1 MAANQLVSGRELC
14 RLRSD
19 WLAVWRVTSS
29 AVSPLRAV
37 SLGSSPN
44 EQPALFC
51 LPPWGDATG
60 TEDVHPST
68 HRTMTTIQETKELFR
83 RADAVCFDV
92 DSTVIKEEGI
102 DELAIFCGVG
112 DAVREMTLKAMG
124 GSMTFKKA
132 LTERL
137 SIIRCSREQVNKLI
151 TDHPPQLT
159 PGIKELVDRLHE
171 RNIKV
176 FLISGGF
183 RCIVEH
189 VASQLNIPLHH
200 VYANR
205 LKFYFNGEY
214 AGFDESQPTAESG
227 GKGKVISMLK
237 EQNGFKTVVMIGDG
251 ATDLEACPPAVL
263 YQIHVETLGRPL
275 QNVAITSC
283 QTLTKD

>member
-1 MAANQLVSGRELC
+1 MSKRAACLC
-14 RLRSD
+14 LIN
-19 WLAVWRVTSS
+19 A
-29 AVSPLRAV
+29 PL
-37 SLGSSPN
+37 
-44 EQPALFC
+44 F
-51 LPPWGDATG
+51 
-60 TEDVHPST
+60 
-68 HRTMTTIQETKELFR
+68 RTMTTIQETKELFR

-251 ATDLEACPPAVL
+251 ATDLEACPPAVSELMQQNICINVLEMHSSEKMTPQSKSFEPKKCFYSLIKNSMSKIIYIL
-263 YQIHVETLGRPL
+263 YKNQW
-275 QNVAITSC
+275 
-283 QTLTKD
+283 KDPYWCYSNQGLIIADQFFAS

>member
-1 MAANQLVSGRELC
+1 MKGQLLQRQ
-14 RLRSD
+14 
-19 WLAVWRVTSS
+19 LAVY
-29 AVSPLRAV
+29 LRRN
-37 SLGSSPN
+37 L
-44 EQPALFC
+44 
-51 LPPWGDATG
+51 
-60 TEDVHPST
+60 
-68 HRTMTTIQETKELFR
+68 HRNMLTQSETKELFR

-112 DAVREMTLKAMG
+112 DAVTEMTRQAMG
-124 GSMTFKKA
+124 GSITFKTA
-132 LTERL
+132 LKERL

-159 PGIKELVDRLHE
+159 PGIREVVERLHQ

-189 VASQLNIPLHH
+189 VATQLNIPLHH

-227 GKGKVISMLK
+227 GKGKVISLLK
-237 EQNGFKTVVMIGDG
+237 EQYGLKTVVMIGDG
-251 ATDLEACPPAVL
+251 ATDLEASPPANAFV
-263 YQIHVETLGRPL
+263 GFGG
-275 QNVAITSC
+275 NVVRQEVKERSSWYITSFEE
-283 QTLTKD
+283 LLEEMDKI

>member
-1 MAANQLVSGRELC
+1 FDISGL
-14 RLRSD
+14 
-19 WLAVWRVTSS
+19 
-29 AVSPLRAV
+29 
-37 SLGSSPN
+37 
-44 EQPALFC
+44 
-51 LPPWGDATG
+51 LPYNM
-60 TEDVHPST
+60 
-68 HRTMTTIQETKELFR
+68 MTTLSQTKELFR

-102 DELAIFCGVG
+102 DELAKFCGVG
-112 DAVREMTLKAMG
+112 DAVTEMTRKAMG
-124 GSMTFKKA
+124 GSMTFKTA

-159 PGIKELVDRLHE
+159 PGIRELVDRLHQ

-189 VASQLNIPLHH
+189 VATQLNIPLHH
-200 VYANR
+200 IYANR

-237 EQNGFKTVVMIGDG
+237 EQYGFKTVKCIEASSAFIGFG
-251 ATDLEACPPAVL
+251 GNVVRQQVKERSSWYVTSFGELLKELEK
-263 YQIHVETLGRPL
+263 I
-275 QNVAITSC
+275 
-283 QTLTKD
+283 

>member
-1 MAANQLVSGRELC
+1 MLALSRF
-14 RLRSD
+14 LR
-19 WLAVWRVTSS
+19 RT
-29 AVSPLRAV
+29 
-37 SLGSSPN
+37 
-44 EQPALFC
+44 
-51 LPPWGDATG
+51 LPPECLLAAALSLLRHRPDRISPGSVAM
-60 TEDVHPST
+60 ST
-68 HRTMTTIQETKELFR
+68 TSQSKELFR

-102 DELAIFCGVG
+102 DELAKFCGVG
-112 DAVREMTLKAMG
+112 DAVTEMTRKAMG
-124 GSMTFKKA
+124 GSMTFKSA

-137 SIIRCSREQVNKLI
+137 AVIKCSREQVNKLI

-159 PGIKELVDRLHE
+159 AGIRELVDRLHQ

-189 VASQLNIPLHH
+189 VAAQLDIPLEN

-237 EQNGFKTVVMIGDG
+237 EKYGFKTVVMVGDG
-251 ATDLEACPPAVL
+251 ATDLEACPPASTFIGFGGNV
-263 YQIHVETLGRPL
+263 VRP
-275 QNVAITSC
+275 QVQEMSTWYVTSFGE
-283 QTLTKD
+283 LLKEMEKI

>member
-1 MAANQLVSGRELC
+1 
-14 RLRSD
+14 
-19 WLAVWRVTSS
+19 
-29 AVSPLRAV
+29 
-37 SLGSSPN
+37 
-44 EQPALFC
+44 
-51 LPPWGDATG
+51 
-60 TEDVHPST
+60 
-68 HRTMTTIQETKELFR
+68 MTTIQETKELFR

-112 DAVREMTLKAMG
+112 DAVREM
-124 GSMTFKKA
+124 
-132 LTERL
+132 
-137 SIIRCSREQVNKLI
+137 
-151 TDHPPQLT
+151 
-159 PGIKELVDRLHE
+159 ELVDRLHE

-251 ATDLEACPPAVL
+251 ATDLEACPPAVSESM
-263 YQIHVETLGRPL
+263 Q
-275 QNVAITSC
+275 
-283 QTLTKD
+283 